1 MGRRKK
7 DNGFGLL
14 IVLII
19 FGYGAAKVYVD
30 EHHIDVA
37 GIASNAA
44 MIIILAFVVILAL
57 KYMAKLKHDKI
68 RSQTLKEDFV
78 NFKNQVTPHLPVL
91 ARKKNQLIV
100 KDDYG
105 YTNRDAWE
113 REKDRYLKLIDY
125 YPVTNKHYNGLELWG
140 YSNYLD
146 IIVDEYA
153 AENKTTECPSY
164 SDDITPAEY
173 EALCA
178 DILKSCGWDAR
189 VTKLSGDQGVDV
201 IAEKDGFSI
210 AIQCKK
216 YSNPVGNKAVQ
227 EVTSGKAYYQTD
239 TCAVVTNATYTPSA
253 RSLAKSQ
260 KVLLLHHTDLYDLD
274 EKIEEL
280 DF

>member
-7 DNGFGLL
+7 DNGLGLL
-14 IVLII
+14 VVLIV
-19 FGYGAAKVYVD
+19 FGYGAAKAYID
-30 EHHIDVA
+30 DHHIDV
-37 GIASNAA
+37 GSIASNAA
-44 MIIILAFVVILAL
+44 LVIIIAFIVILAL
-57 KYMAKLKHDKI
+57 KHLAKVKHNKI
-68 RSQTLKEDFV
+68 RSQTIKEDFV
-78 NFKNQVTPHLPVL
+78 SFKNRITPHLPVL
-91 ARKKNQLIV
+91 ARKKNQLVV

-105 YTNRDAWE
+105 YTNYDAWE

-125 YPVTNKHYNGLELWG
+125 YPITNKHYNGLEQAG
-140 YSNYLD
+140 YSNYID

-153 AENKTTECPSY
+153 DENETMECPAY
-164 SDDITPAEY
+164 NDNITPAEY

-178 DILKSCGWDAR
+178 DILKSCGWEAR

-201 IAEKDGFSI
+201 IAEKEGFSI

-227 EVTSGKAYYQTD
+227 EVTSGKAYYRTD
-239 TCAVVTNATYTPSA
+239 ACAVVTNATYTPSA

-260 KVLLLHHTDLYDLD
+260 RVLLLHHTDLYNLD

-280 DF
+280 DT